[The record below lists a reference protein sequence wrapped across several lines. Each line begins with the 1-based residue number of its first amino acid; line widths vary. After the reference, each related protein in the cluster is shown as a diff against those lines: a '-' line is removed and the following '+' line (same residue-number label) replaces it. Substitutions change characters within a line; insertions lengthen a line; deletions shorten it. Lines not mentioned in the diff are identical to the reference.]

1 MPVDWIGAFAQRRK
15 VKLMKKSRG
24 ITLLFWALVFVLV
37 GCGTGNR
44 IDIGDNGQFP
54 QGYFLPIVHTLDI
67 RLEEEIF
74 GGAYDGLGNDLTYP
88 AETGVTS
95 GASFTIRDGTAISS
109 GEQIYDTDGD
119 GVLDYIVMTI
129 RSLSAQARGNGTV
142 LERDGLE
149 NPNDFFLVGG
159 ASFEP
164 ADATFVPTIE
174 LNLPLSGSAVYEGTA
189 LPVYKFNPSFTDIRD
204 TSADIG
210 DGSGYWELVGD
221 GTVDAN
227 GLTVSI
233 NVDSFGQYAVVA
245 ESAIHNQG
253 GGGDI

>member
-1 MPVDWIGAFAQRRK
+1 MPVVRKGAFAQRRK
-15 VKLMKKSRG
+15 EKLMTKSRG
-24 ITLLFWALVFVLV
+24 TTLLFWALAIVLV

-44 IDIGDNGQFP
+44 IDIGDPGYFP

-67 RLEEEIF
+67 RLEAELSWGE
-74 GGAYDGLGNDLTYP
+74 YDGLGSDLTYP

-95 GASFTIRDGTAISS
+95 GTSFTIRDGTEIAT
-109 GEQIYDTDGD
+109 GEQIYDIDGD
-119 GVLDYIVMTI
+119 GVIDYIVMTI

-164 ADATFVPTIE
+164 HDASFVPTIE
-174 LNLPLSGSAVYEGTA
+174 LNLPLSGSAVYDGTT
-189 LPVYKFNPSFTDIRD
+189 LPVYKFNPEYTDNRGA
-204 TSADIG
+204 SADIG
-210 DGSGYWELVGD
+210 DGSGYWELIGD
-221 GTVDAN
+221 GDVAAN

-233 NVDSFGQYAVVA
+233 SVSSFGQYAVVA
-245 ESAIHNQG
+245 ENVLHNQG
-253 GGGDI
+253 TGGDI